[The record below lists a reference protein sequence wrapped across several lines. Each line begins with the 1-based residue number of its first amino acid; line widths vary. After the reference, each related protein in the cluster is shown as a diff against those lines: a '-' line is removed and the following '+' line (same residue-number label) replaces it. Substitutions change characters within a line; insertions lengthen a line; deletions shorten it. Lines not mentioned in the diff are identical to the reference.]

1 MAEPRINSANLFS
14 SSQSQ
19 ESSFV
24 QNAFNQQSQHQHM
37 HHSSFERHDSAVIES
52 LSPEL
57 EGNESFFKF
66 LSAVITTL
74 IVIFFSHLWYIDKNE
89 EFDREEEA
97 LTEAFYQ
104 STRGVEKITKACRKF
119 EKNPRRANRSRKQKL
134 SNRHRSPGRFRHLS
148 WSESSLESIAE
159 SEDEKLAEQELLLDE
174 FLTNQKLRSA
184 SANQIGEH
192 NLKSEL
198 YAEEKISASSTHLRV
213 KNNTSSENIS
223 EQFSEE
229 NNNFNSNCDHF
240 SLTPSASVEETLK
253 SELTQSGYPEP
264 SEKPMERKLRHSY
277 DNLTDYN
284 SDKNG
289 PQFNGLP
296 PDSGR
301 GSANTDLNLSSLQ
314 NNSFNLSTVS
324 ANFQPNSY
332 NDFINSL
339 NNTSVCSTNEPKH
352 NNLSERTPVSSRR
365 KVITSGTPRKVNGLK
380 STLPNRPFHPKD
392 GFKITQNGHILNA
405 TMESVAST
413 DLVSMND
420 STLTHG
426 RKKVIPKVLITNELT
441 EEDRRRTS
449 LAEAYPYVKSESSN
463 NVVIAITKD
472 EETRERKA
480 ISKALNDLQSLHEDF
495 EVQSQSI
502 NGNVRSARSL
512 NCSVDRL
519 MPSASQDGLSASFIA
534 SSVSSNEKI
543 FFDGLTKNELRTHKD
558 ISFRRKNYESMSSDD
573 NYSVSTREMMDEV
586 SDVVVMIRCRFK
598 ACGKIKEL
606 KEAKKYYKMCH
617 NCFTYYCS
625 RNCREAHWQRHKIK
639 CVYSRVNSACKTV
652 LNVLRNS
659 RRNVETLSQFAEQ
672 QFYPE
677 GRGVVFVKFSN
688 LSDAEI
694 FTP

>member
-1 MAEPRINSANLFS
+1 
-14 SSQSQ
+14 
-19 ESSFV
+19 
-24 QNAFNQQSQHQHM
+24 
-37 HHSSFERHDSAVIES
+37 
-52 LSPEL
+52 
-57 EGNESFFKF
+57 
-66 LSAVITTL
+66 
-74 IVIFFSHLWYIDKNE
+74 
-89 EFDREEEA
+89 
-97 LTEAFYQ
+97 
-104 STRGVEKITKACRKF
+104 
-119 EKNPRRANRSRKQKL
+119 
-134 SNRHRSPGRFRHLS
+134 
-148 WSESSLESIAE
+148 
-159 SEDEKLAEQELLLDE
+159 
-174 FLTNQKLRSA
+174 
-184 SANQIGEH
+184 
-192 NLKSEL
+192 
-198 YAEEKISASSTHLRV
+198 
-213 KNNTSSENIS
+213 
-223 EQFSEE
+223 
-229 NNNFNSNCDHF
+229 
-240 SLTPSASVEETLK
+240 
-253 SELTQSGYPEP
+253 
-264 SEKPMERKLRHSY
+264 MERKLRHSY

-694 FTP
+694 FTRTQNDFPELEYITSGQLCNYSREYFGDILPEIREAIESYDPVSKMILAVGINILPYKESNKKVIPRAESNYITKFLRVRTITEDSVSTAKPKTVVATSAIKQETFDTERQRSLFFTNLQRNLKTKGVNLRVDFPFVYETVCSYVKSGNRFAPITIYPHNPETGQQFMCLIMPDSEPNFLAWVNETPKVPESTNSTELPSPTTDYV